1 MVSCNFNLLFIFQ
14 KLAIHL
20 IRVIRIFQ
28 MAYSLKIDYV
38 VNVTRSIEI
47 SEVTESPFKRIFE
60 SGLTT
65 FTLGGRATLFLVF
78 TF

>member
-1 MVSCNFNLLFIFQ
+1 MVLRDFNLLFIFQ
-14 KLAIHL
+14 KLAIYL
-20 IRVIRIFQ
+20 MWVIRIFQ
-28 MAYSLKIDYV
+28 MAYSLETDYV

-47 SEVTESPFKRIFE
+47 SEVAEPPFKRIFE

>member
-1 MVSCNFNLLFIFQ
+1 
-14 KLAIHL
+14 
-20 IRVIRIFQ
+20 

-47 SEVTESPFKRIFE
+47 SEVTESPFQRMFE